1 MSEICLIANTNN
13 TWIWQDKEIM
23 QELGYKV
30 RKVVVEG
37 TFGPYR
43 ILKMFLKSFI
53 PALKSDII
61 FCWFAFPSG
70 FVGVLLGKVFGKTV
84 IVNAVGQEVAS
95 VPLIGY
101 GYKHHWKRLTKWS
114 LTNSDKVIAISVES
128 ANNVRNLVPNK
139 HAEVIYE
146 GIDTE
151 KFSPKNEK
159 ADANIVLSTGLI
171 TKLNI
176 QRKGFGT
183 LIRCIPYVIK
193 ECNNVKFVIVG
204 KKKDGYTL
212 LQAIVE
218 ELNILDY
225 VDFTGY
231 VPDEELLHL
240 YHQCALFVL
249 PSIHEG
255 FPTVIS
261 EALACG
267 KPVVGTKL
275 SAIPE
280 VVSEDCGILIDDP
293 FSYEELSKA
302 IVFLLKDSELRE
314 KFGARGREIIV
325 QHFSK
330 EIRKQKLKGVL
341 ESVKKN

>member
-1 MSEICLIANTNN
+1 MSKICLIANTNN
-13 TWIWQDKEIM
+13 TWVWQDKEIM
-23 QELGYKV
+23 EELGYKV
-30 RKVVVEG
+30 KKVVVEG

-43 ILKMFLKSFI
+43 ILKMLLKSFI
-53 PALKSDII
+53 PALKSEII

-84 IVNAVGQEVAS
+84 IVNAVGQEVAN
-95 VPLIGY
+95 VPSIGY
-101 GYKHHWKRLTKWS
+101 GFRRHWKRLTKWS
-114 LTNSDKVIAISVES
+114 LANADKVIAISIES
-128 ANNVRNLVPNK
+128 ANNVKNLVPYK
-139 HAEVIYE
+139 DAEVIYE

-151 KFSPKNEK
+151 KFSPKNEQ
-159 ADANIVLSTGLI
+159 ADTNIVLSTGLI

-176 QRKGFGT
+176 LRKGFET
-183 LIRCIPYVIK
+183 LIRCIPYVTR
-193 ECNNVKFVIVG
+193 EFNNVKFVIVG
-204 KKKDGYTL
+204 KKKDGYPI
-212 LQAIVE
+212 LQALVE
-218 ELNILDY
+218 ELNISDY

-231 VPDEELLHL
+231 IPDEELLHL

-280 VVSEDCGILIDDP
+280 VVSEECGILIDDP

-302 IVFLLKDSELRE
+302 IVLLLKDSELRE
-314 KFGARGREIIV
+314 KLGERGREIIV

-330 EIRKQKLKGVL
+330 EIRKQKLKGML
-341 ESVKKN
+341 ESVEKN

>member
-1 MSEICLIANTNN
+1 MSKICLIANTNN
-13 TWIWQDKEIM
+13 TWVWQDKEIM
-23 QELGYKV
+23 EELGYKV

-37 TFGPYR
+37 TFGPYI
-43 ILKMFLKSFI
+43 ILKKLLKSFV
-53 PALKSDII
+53 PALKSNII

-84 IVNAVGQEVAS
+84 IVNAVGQDVAN
-95 VPLIGY
+95 VPSIGY
-101 GYKHHWKRLTKWS
+101 GYKHHWKLLTKWT

-139 HAEVIYE
+139 DVEVIYE
-146 GIDTE
+146 GIDVE

-159 ADANIVLSTGLI
+159 ADTNIILSTGLI

-183 LIRCIPYVIK
+183 LIRCVPDVVK
-193 ECNNVKFVIVG
+193 EFSNVKFVIAG

-212 LQAIVE
+212 LQAMVE
-218 ELNILDY
+218 ELNISGY

-231 VPDEELLHL
+231 IPDEELLCL

-261 EALACG
+261 EALACE
-267 KPVVGTKL
+267 KPVIGTKL

-280 VVSEDCGILIDDP
+280 VVTGDCGILIDNP
-293 FSYEELSKA
+293 FSHEELSRA
-302 IVFLLKDSELRE
+302 ILVLLKNPELRE
-314 KFGARGREIIV
+314 RLGARGREIIV
-325 QHFSK
+325 ERFSR
-330 EIRKQKLKGVL
+330 EIRKQKLKKLL
-341 ESVKKN
+341 EGIQQK